1 MRKRSIKISEASMVR
16 TITSENVY
24 HEIGRFRL
32 ASNWKDECTLHD
44 TTATPGIFYH
54 GTNHVNISVFKTDA
68 DSGGTLDR
76 YGVFFT
82 QNPTGAAIHS
92 AKMEG
97 NRGLGG
103 RVYRVELVTQNPFF
117 ADAENWIAMTGTS
130 GERRDVEAKLCSD
143 LKMRGFDAVVTLA
156 VEGTIFE
163 IIVFDNRTIKR
174 LDDDIG
180 PLCEWSSPD
189 ALGTLLFYQSTS
201 RNGPDFAP
209 ECTYL
214 VNGDK
219 LARSADASWRR
230 VVVNA
235 SSPIFI
241 EQVAWPRM
249 DFDIL
254 RYGGIDVLI
263 DPRDG
268 SALVIDP
275 TKIVALNRDMLRE
288 LRSKNRRR
296 V

>member
-1 MRKRSIKISEASMVR
+1 MSRI
-16 TITSENVY
+16 ITSDNVY
-24 HEIGRFRL
+24 HEIGQFRL
-32 ASNWKDECTLHD
+32 ASDWKEECTPHLS
-44 TTATPGIFYH
+44 TATPGIFYH
-54 GTNHVNISVFKTDA
+54 GSNHVNISAFEVDTGNQFSPRK
-68 DSGGTLDR
+68 
-76 YGVFFT
+76 YGIFFT
-82 QNPTGAAIHS
+82 QNPTGAAIHG

-97 NRGLGG
+97 GKPLGG

-117 ADAENWIAMTGTS
+117 ADAESWIAMTGTS
-130 GERRDVEAKLCSD
+130 GERRDVEAKLCSE
-143 LKMRGFDAVVTLA
+143 LKTRGFDAVVTLA

-163 IIVFDNRTIKR
+163 IIVFDNKNIKR

-296 V
+296 A